1 MSISQYIVVAMVKC
15 SCASC
20 SLPVVDK
27 ILKGNRPADLPVEE
41 RLGRMT
47 TFVALRVGRDAEAVA
62 CADTDVVCMLVQCSP
77 TGDGA

>member
-1 MSISQYIVVAMVKC
+1 MSISRYTVVALVKC

-27 ILKGNRPADLPVEE
+27 IKGNRPADLPVEE

-47 TFVALRVGRDAEAVA
+47 TFVALRVGGDAEAVA
-62 CADTDVVCMLVQCSP
+62 CAIPMSSAC
-77 TGDGA
+77 

>member
-1 MSISQYIVVAMVKC
+1 MLLRF
-15 SCASC
+15 C

-41 RLGRMT
+41 RRLGRMT
-47 TFVALRVGRDAEAVA
+47 TLVALRVGRDAEAVA
-62 CADTDVVCMLVQCSP
+62 CADTDVICILVQCSP